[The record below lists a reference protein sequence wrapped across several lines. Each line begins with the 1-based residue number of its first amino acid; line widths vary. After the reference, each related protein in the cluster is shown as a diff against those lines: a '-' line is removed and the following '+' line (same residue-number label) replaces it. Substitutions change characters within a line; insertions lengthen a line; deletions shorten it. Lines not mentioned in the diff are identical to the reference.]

1 MNDCIIRPATIN
13 DLHAITEIY
22 NQAILNTV
30 ATFDTEP
37 KTLEEQHGW
46 FEEHGEK
53 HPILIG
59 EMDGIII
66 GWAAL
71 SQWSDRPAY
80 AGTAEI
86 SLYIQEEFQG
96 KGFGRQL
103 SEAIIEAGLR
113 VGLHTL
119 IARVA
124 EGNEASI
131 ALANKFT
138 SSQKVTA

>member
-1 MNDCIIRPATIN
+1 
-13 DLHAITEIY
+13 
-22 NQAILNTV
+22 
-30 ATFDTEP
+30 
-37 KTLEEQHGW
+37 
-46 FEEHGEK
+46 
-53 HPILIG
+53 
-59 EMDGIII
+59 MDGIII

-131 ALANKFT
+131 ALAESQGFEHIGVMREVGFKFGRLIDVHMM
-138 SSQKVTA
+138 QKIYD